1 MSKLRNLQVK
11 RLLKELEYVESDFD
25 YRNEIISEADNN
37 FIKCINHFLSQHPE
51 IKEVY
56 DKKVNEKIEK
66 SIIKKIEDDN
76 KELDIDMDSSQE
88 IHEENNEDEKDKVN
102 NGNSK
107 LKKVYREIVRLTH
120 PDKTDKKRLN
130 DLYILATKYY
140 DNSDQIGL
148 YKVCDELNI
157 DYEIDENDEQSIA
170 DKISSLRTR
179 IDFLE
184 KTFTWKWHNC
194 ETEVEK
200 NQIMINYIKL
210 RIS

>member
-37 FIKCINHFLSQHPE
+37 FIKCINQFLSQHPE

-56 DKKVNEKIEK
+56 DKRVNEKIEK

-102 NGNSK
+102 NENSK

-130 DLYILATKYY
+130 DLYILATNYY

-157 DYEIDENDEQSIA
+157 DYEIDETDEQSIT